1 MSNNPVQI
9 VLNTQNYVVANNK
22 PPGGG
27 NKDFY
32 AGRDE
37 DFKDHK
43 QNLIEEIQYL
53 RSSKMLKDNE
63 VIYATVE
70 LQSAAWAKSH
80 KPTTK
85 LFPLKKVRSI
95 GGNELGRLIVELS
108 EEDLHT
114 VELAVMSAE
123 EETNWG
129 QDKNGKPVAK
139 PSVQRSEV
147 GAISTIRAYSTQER
161 RNFTIEQAWNWLS
174 DTRTGGAYYIE
185 TFYSADFVSQ
195 TINDKQKSQSLKLL
209 RKFKA
214 SLDGLDIPITVTEVN
229 KDWLSNTFFV
239 IKMNRPNGATLEDHE
254 SLLAFLDNSQIVRSI
269 FLPPILQASN
279 ESIVNESVCALN
291 LPQAGKNYPVVG
303 IIDSGVADLDAL
315 NSWSIGSSDF
325 VFPNMKK
332 TDHGTFIAGL
342 VSAGKE
348 LNSLPELE
356 ESECKFYDLG
366 IYPDEKKFSYYYPN
380 GFIDFLEQLEIEI
393 ADAVSQGVRIFNMS
407 LSVETLV
414 EDTRYSFFANTIDQ
428 ICDKYDVIFVLP
440 AGNLDQNTV
449 RKPWPSTDKDALQ
462 MLAEYRH
469 SGKDRIFQPA
479 DSLRSITVGAL
490 DPSSITGHVKPA
502 QYTRKGPGPSYG
514 AKPDIAHVGGG
525 LAKSHGLFSISPDG
539 NLCQGCGT
547 SYAAPLVA
555 KTLAA
560 LDFAIEGKVPRETL
574 SGLLLHNSEVPQI
587 LQTKNLKRIAKDYV
601 GVGLPQNASSSLL
614 LNNHEITMVFNGEIG
629 HRQQMVFDFAWP
641 SCLVTPEGK
650 CLGSVKITTVYRPP
664 IERENGAEFVLV
676 NINTWLRQAKIDK
689 DTGNISYRGMI
700 RNEKADSGLEKERI
714 AQGAKWWPIKQ
725 SNDVFVEGVGQSSQC
740 RLVVEPLTRADYV
753 IKEPIP
759 FSAIVTISDPNQVED
774 VFNAVRSQLQS
785 EGVQLSDIRTAL
797 RPRLK
802 P

>member
-1 MSNNPVQI
+1 MNNNPVQI

-32 AGRDE
+32 AGLDE

-53 RSSKMLKDNE
+53 RSSKMLKDSE

-80 KPTTK
+80 KPTNK

-95 GGNELGRLIVELS
+95 GGNELGRIIVELS
-108 EEDLHT
+108 EEDLQT
-114 VELAVMSAE
+114 AEFAIMSAE
-123 EETNWG
+123 EETNWV
-129 QDKNGKPVAK
+129 KNKEGKKVAK
-139 PSVQRSEV
+139 PSAQRSEV
-147 GAISTIRAYSTQER
+147 GAISTIRAYSPQER
-161 RNFTIEQAWNWLS
+161 RNFTVEQAWNWLS
-174 DTRTGGAYYIE
+174 DARTGGAYYIE

-195 TINDKQKSQSLKLL
+195 TINDKQKRQSLKLL
-209 RKFKA
+209 GKFKA
-214 SLDGLDIPITVTEVN
+214 SLAELDIPISVTEVN

-239 IKMNRPNGATLEDHE
+239 IKMNRPNGATIEDHE
-254 SLLAFLDNSQIVRSI
+254 LLLAFLDRSQIVRSI

-279 ESIVNESVCALN
+279 EFSINSSVCTLD
-291 LPQAGKNYPVVG
+291 LPQTGKDYPVVG
-303 IIDSGVADLDAL
+303 IIDSGVADIDSL
-315 NSWSIGSSDF
+315 NSWSVGYSDF

-342 VSAGKE
+342 VSAGKA
-348 LNSLPELE
+348 LNPLPELE

-469 SGKDRIFQPA
+469 SGRDRIFQPA

-490 DPSSITGHVKPA
+490 DPSSASGHLKPA

-514 AKPDIAHVGGG
+514 AKPDIAHVGGA
-525 LAKSHGLFSISPDG
+525 LTKAHGLFSISPEG

-560 LDFAIEGKVPRETL
+560 LDFAIEGRVPREAL
-574 SGLLLHNSEVPQI
+574 SGLLLHNSEIPQI

-614 LNNHEITMVFNGEIG
+614 LNNHEITMIFNGEIA
-629 HRQQMVFDFAWP
+629 HRQQMVFDFSWP
-641 SCLVTPEGK
+641 SCLVTSEGK

-676 NINTWLRQAKIDK
+676 NINTWLRQAKFDK
-689 DTGNISYRGMI
+689 NTGKVSYRGMI

-725 SNDVFVEGVGQSSQC
+725 SSDIFLEGVGKSSQC

-759 FSAIVTISDPNQVED
+759 FSIIVTISDPNQLED

-802 P
+802 A